1 MNRIDPFQIWRAQS
15 IKNRLVFLLI
25 ASQVLFLSACERPIS
40 GETPE
45 PTAEM
50 DPKLILVT
58 GATGTQGGAVARELL
73 DRGYEVRALTRN
85 PDNPRAQVLD
95 RLGAQL
101 VKGDFNDAGSIA
113 AAMDGVY
120 GVFAVTLF
128 WSDGYD
134 GEVRQGKRLIDA
146 AVEEGVEHI
155 VLTSV
160 AGADESTGVPHFDSK
175 WEVEQHL
182 HQSGTNWSIVR
193 PVEFMDNW
201 LWSAD
206 QFKAGRLVDPRS
218 PDSSHQWIA
227 ASDIGFFVAEAFDNP
242 GQWVGKTQEI
252 AGDQLTVGQF
262 AGLLS
267 DAFGTDITHE
277 QIAWE
282 EFEADAGGEMTIMY
296 HWFEDEGYS
305 VDVDVLRERY
315 PNLVTARDFLTELAA
330 SADAID
336 APELSQSP

>member
-1 MNRIDPFQIWRAQS
+1 MKNGFVLLLLTS
-15 IKNRLVFLLI
+15 IVTTLGACDRP
-25 ASQVLFLSACERPIS
+25 ASSEKPA
-40 GETPE
+40 
-45 PTAEM
+45 PTAET
-50 DPKLILVT
+50 DQKLILVT

-73 DRGYEVRALTRN
+73 DRGYQVRALTRD
-85 PDNPRAQVLD
+85 PDKPRAQVLMG
-95 RLGAQL
+95 LGAQL
-101 VKGDFNDAGSIA
+101 VKGDFDNAESIA

-128 WSDGYD
+128 WSGGYD

-146 AVEEGVEHI
+146 AVEEGVEHV

-160 AGADESTGVPHFDSK
+160 AGADESTGIPHFDSK
-175 WEVEQHL
+175 WEVEQYL
-182 HQSGTNWSIVR
+182 HQTDINWSIVR

-201 LWSAD
+201 LWSVD
-206 QFKAGRLVDPRS
+206 QVKGGHLVDPRS
-218 PDSSHQWIA
+218 SDSGHQWIA

-252 AGDQLTVGQF
+252 AGDQLTVGQL

-267 DAFGTDITHE
+267 EAFGTEITHE

-282 EFEADAGGEMTIMY
+282 DFEADAGGEIAIMY
-296 HWFEDEGYS
+296 RWFEDEGYS

-315 PNLVTARDFLTELAA
+315 PNLVTAREFLTELAA
-330 SADAID
+330 SANAID
-336 APELSQSP
+336 APENSQSP